1 MKWGRAATGAMRR
14 RPQSRYCLYRFFGPP
29 CLAWSRSGV
38 VFSSYKNGSFYS
50 TVVYFRR
57 MTSAISELRKAARE
71 IGALKSASG
80 LLGWD
85 QETFMPEKGGNA
97 RAESQAVLG
106 TLVHEK
112 MTSDAF
118 WGLID
123 RASGMSL
130 PPREAALLR
139 ELRRDAENARKIPAD
154 LAEDLART
162 ASLAQQAWAKAR
174 AANDGKGAPGDFLP
188 WLKKMVDLKRRE
200 AGCLGYAAT
209 PYDALLDQFEPG
221 ATVSSVKPVL
231 ETLRDGLV
239 PLLNRVL
246 EKNAARAPS
255 SSVSAAPS
263 APVPVAAQH
272 AFNERLLRDMGFD
285 LEAGRL
291 DASAHPFTQGMA
303 PSDVRLTTRYREDDW
318 LNAVFSTLHEG
329 GHGLYEQGLPEDEWG
344 TPLGEAASL
353 AIHES
358 QSRFWENRVGRSRA
372 YWVRVLPVAKEML
385 GAPVAG
391 ETVDGVQ
398 ARVNAVERS
407 FIRVEADELTYN
419 LHVLLRFQIEEALFS
434 GALEVE
440 GVEAAWNEGMKTL
453 LGVTPPDPARGFLQD
468 VHWSC
473 GLFGYFPT
481 YTLGNLY
488 AAQIAAALERDVGS
502 LDARIRAGD
511 FAPLRDWLRENI
523 HRHGREFP
531 AAELCRRAT
540 GEELDAA
547 HFLRYLESKYL

>member
-1 MKWGRAATGAMRR
+1 
-14 RPQSRYCLYRFFGPP
+14 
-29 CLAWSRSGV
+29 
-38 VFSSYKNGSFYS
+38 
-50 TVVYFRR
+50 
-57 MTSAISELRKAARE
+57 MTSHLAVLRKSARE
-71 IGALKSASG
+71 IGALKSAAG

-85 QETFMPEKGGNA
+85 QETFMPEKGGA
-97 RAESQAVLG
+97 VRAESQAVLG
-106 TLVHEK
+106 SLLHEK
-112 MTSDAF
+112 LTSDAF

-123 RASGMSL
+123 QASGLSL
-130 PPREAALLR
+130 NPRDTALVR
-139 ELRRDAENARKIPAD
+139 ELKRDAQSARKIPVD

-162 ASLAQQAWAKAR
+162 GSLAQQAWAKAR
-174 AANDGKGAPGDFLP
+174 AAHEGSGAPGDFIP
-188 WLKKMVDLKRRE
+188 WLKKMVELKRRE
-200 AGCLGYAAT
+200 ADCLGYVDT

-221 ATVSSVKPVL
+221 ATVAAVKPVL
-231 ETLRDGLV
+231 EKLRDGLV

-246 EKNAARAPS
+246 A
-255 SSVSAAPS
+255 AAPT
-263 APVPVAAQH
+263 AVIPPEGLVPVAAQH

-303 PSDVRLTTRYREDDW
+303 STDVRLTTRYREDDW

-329 GHGLYEQGLPEDEWG
+329 GHGLYEQGLPEEEWG
-344 TPLGEAASL
+344 TPLGEAVSL

-358 QSRFWENRVGRSRA
+358 QSRFWENRVGRSRP
-372 YWVRVLPVAKEML
+372 YWEHVLPLAKEML
-385 GAPVAG
+385 GAPVAS
-391 ETVDGVQ
+391 ETVDAVL

-440 GVEAAWNEGMKTL
+440 GIESAWNEGMKNL
-453 LGVTPPDPARGFLQD
+453 LGVTPPSPAKGFMQD

-488 AAQIAAALERDVGS
+488 AAQFAAAMEKDLGPLDVKIAAGEC
-502 LDARIRAGD
+502 
-511 FAPLRDWLRENI
+511 APMREWLRANV
-523 HRHGREFP
+523 HQHGREFP
-531 AAELCRRAT
+531 AAELCKRAT
-540 GEELDAA
+540 GEDLDARY
-547 HFLRYLESKYL
+547 FLKYLEGKYL